1 MDKKTATQRDIDMF
15 MDFIDIQCVFY
26 EKLNKEKLDIENP
39 DDEKR
44 IVEIFKETVR
54 EFRNWL

>member
-1 MDKKTATQRDIDMF
+1 MDKKPATQRDIDMF

-39 DDEKR
+39 ADGER
-44 IVEIFKETVR
+44 VAEIFKETVS